1 MAKAAE
7 TSDGDPERD
16 TAKEIQPDLR
26 IGIVLINNFTLIPVA
41 GLVDSVRF
49 AADESFRSRQI
60 YCRWDWM
67 TWTDEPVQASCG
79 LQISPTRP
87 LSFDKTC
94 DYLVVAG
101 GLLDE
106 TRNPPPRLIDFLR
119 RTHDAN
125 IPIIALCSGSFVL
138 GKAGL
143 LDGKR
148 CAVHFTIRD
157 EFSERFPLAKPV
169 VDKSYAR
176 DGNIITCPG
185 GTAIDLAADIVARH
199 CGRIRAQKGLEYLLV
214 EKGESAPTKKNDER
228 RIEPNVF
235 QSDIVNRAVAVM
247 CEHLDTPVSLEQL
260 AEEVGVHQRQL
271 HRAFIST
278 ANESPGS
285 YWRKLRLENARD
297 MLLNTTQS
305 VTTIAFACG
314 FADASH
320 FILWFR
326 KHYGEPP
333 SSYRRHRQNAER
345 LLVGRGQVGRGTV
358 EREGRRS

>member
-1 MAKAAE
+1 MAQGAE
-7 TSDGDPERD
+7 HPDVPTPEAGGD
-16 TAKEIQPDLR
+16 IQPDLR
-26 IGIVLINNFTLIPVA
+26 IGIVLVNNFTLIPVA
-41 GLVDSVRF
+41 GLVDSLRF
-49 AADESFRSRQI
+49 AADESFRSHQI
-60 YCRWDWM
+60 YCQWDWM
-67 TWTDEPVQASCG
+67 TATGEAVTASCG
-79 LQISPTRP
+79 LPISPTKP
-87 LSFDKTC
+87 LGFDGTYN
-94 DYLVVAG
+94 YLVVAG
-101 GLLDE
+101 GLLEE
-106 TRNPPPRLIDFLR
+106 TRDPPAELLELLR

-125 IPIIALCSGSFVL
+125 VPIIALCSGSFVL

-148 CAVHFTIRD
+148 CAVHFTIRE

-176 DGNIITCPG
+176 DGNVITCPG
-185 GTAIDLAADIVARH
+185 GTAIDLAADIISRH
-199 CGRIRAQKGLEYLLV
+199 CGRIRAHKGLEYLLV
-214 EKGESAPTKKNDER
+214 EKGDGAPAKKDDER

-247 CEHLDTPVSLEQL
+247 YEHLDTPLSLERL
-260 AEEVGVHQRQL
+260 AEDVGVHQRQL

-297 MLLNTTQS
+297 MLLNTTKS

-314 FADASH
+314 FSDASH

-345 LLVGRGQVGRGTV
+345 LLAGRDRTGRGTT
-358 EREGRRS
+358 EREGQAH